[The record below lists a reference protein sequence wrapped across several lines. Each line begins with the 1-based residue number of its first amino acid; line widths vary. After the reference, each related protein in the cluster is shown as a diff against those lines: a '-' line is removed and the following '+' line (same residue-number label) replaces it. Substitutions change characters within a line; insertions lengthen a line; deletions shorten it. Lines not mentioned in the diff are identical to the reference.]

1 MEFAIGVLLLGA
13 AIQDF
18 RTHLIS
24 NWFSLIIM
32 ILGLFI
38 NGPISLLKAMIML
51 VFLLIACTVEE
62 KMFKGRSMGGGDVK
76 LCSAL
81 AMAIGLGESFCILLV
96 ALLGLMILGY
106 WSYSERLNV
115 ALPLAPFL
123 FVSYVIYS
131 FL

>member
-1 MEFAIGVLLLGA
+1 MEFAIGSLLLGA

-18 RTHLIS
+18 RSHLIS

-32 ILGLFI
+32 ILGLFV

-51 VFLLIACTVEE
+51 LFLLIACAVEE
-62 KMFKGRSMGGGDVK
+62 KIFKGRSMGGGDVK

-81 AMAIGLGESFCILLV
+81 AMAIGLGASFCILLT
-96 ALLGLMILGY
+96 ALLGLIVLGCT
-106 WSYSERLNV
+106 SYSKRSNI

-123 FVSYVIYS
+123 FVSYIIYS